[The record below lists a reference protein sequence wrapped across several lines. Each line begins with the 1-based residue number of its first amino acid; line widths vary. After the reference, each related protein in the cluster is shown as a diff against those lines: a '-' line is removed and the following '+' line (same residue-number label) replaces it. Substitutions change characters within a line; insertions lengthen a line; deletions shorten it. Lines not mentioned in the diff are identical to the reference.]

1 MKLGKT
7 RNKVSTEF
15 NMSSMTDIVFLLLL
29 FFMVTSTQIAPN
41 GLQVTL
47 PQSSSQVKLIPHVSV
62 SINAAGQFG
71 VNTEIVPF
79 EHVEPRL
86 KQELAGKQEP
96 AIVLRDDK
104 DVPTGE
110 TVKIMEIAKRNRW
123 KFTLATKP

>member
-1 MKLGKT
+1 MAIEA
-7 RNKVSTEF
+7 RNKIGTSF
-15 NMSSMTDIVFLLLL
+15 NMSSMTDIVFLLLI

-62 SINAAGQFG
+62 SIDANGRFA
-71 VNTEIVPF
+71 VNTTVVPF
-79 EHVEPRL
+79 EEVENRL
-86 KQELAGKQEP
+86 KQELAGQDEP
-96 AIVLRDDK
+96 AIVLRVDK

-110 TVKIMEIAKRNRW
+110 TVRIMEIANRNRW